1 MIVEQFDPA
10 KNYHELKKFSCGHA
24 DIDKFVVGGSLKK
37 QAQAHQ
43 AIAYAVLDET
53 KQDKF
58 VGFYTLTMSDI
69 GRDVLQPLISGSMP
83 KRIGCTRLVML
94 GVDSSCQKTHDKLGL
109 RLLKHALN
117 STKVAAQAVGCRGM
131 YLDADAKAV
140 DFYKNYGFAE
150 LAPPSAPGAPTP
162 MFLPI
167 ESFF

>member
-10 KNYHELKKFSCGHA
+10 KSYHELKKFSCGHA
-24 DIDKFVVGGSLKK
+24 GIDRFVVGGSLKK

-53 KQDKF
+53 NQDKF
-58 VGFYTLTMSDI
+58 VGFYTLTMSEI
-69 GRDVLQPLISGSMP
+69 GRDMLQPLILGSMP
-83 KRIGCTRLVML
+83 TRIGCTRLVML
-94 GVDSSCQKTHDKLGL
+94 GVDSSCQKTPDKLGL
-109 RLLKHALN
+109 RLLKHALK

-131 YLDADAKAV
+131 YLDADTKAV
-140 DFYKNYGFAE
+140 NFYKKYGFAE
-150 LAPPSAPGAPTP
+150 LAPPSAPTAPTP